1 VQRAAFRDGLTIL
14 SDVRVLRRALVTS
27 VLVGAIL
34 TGIHL
39 GIGGSTTVLE
49 VALTFLVPFIVSL
62 LSSWAVIRRTRSD
75 TALLE
80 GEIQRINRFPDQNP
94 HPVLRVAGDGT
105 LSYANDASEPVVTA
119 LGLRVGEPLPPQLLR
134 QLRDAAA
141 TPGEPIEIA
150 SGVRTF
156 QLLPID
162 VPDLGVLNVYGT
174 DVTAAKVVDRFPNRN
189 PNPVFRLSHEGALV
203 YANDASKPIVRS
215 LDVGMG
221 DPMPASLVADLRSI
235 LTGLTDAVEI
245 RAEERTYRLEAVDIP
260 EFDFINVYGTDVTAA
275 KWITKFPDQNP
286 NPVLRMALD
295 RTLVY
300 ANDASEYVVKAFGIG
315 VGEEVPDEFFAE
327 LRAIADAGATRTVE
341 VEADEHVIALLPV
354 WIPDFGFINVYG
366 TDVTAAREVEIAHR
380 ENERLL
386 LNILPATIAE
396 RLRSGESTIA
406 DGFEEMTVL
415 FADVVGFTELSSRL
429 QPREVVDMLNRVF
442 TSFDGLVD
450 RYGLEKI
457 KTIGDAYMVVGGLGD
472 ERSDHAVAVTQLGLD
487 MLEIVHA
494 AAGAEPL
501 ELRIGVHTG
510 PAVAGVIGLKKFI
523 YDVWGDTVNTAS
535 RLESAGVPG
544 RIQVSRPT
552 YELLSRAFSFVHRGE
567 VELKGKGLVDTYLV
581 GERVVPRE
589 G

>member
-300 ANDASEYVVKAFGIG
+300 ANDASEYVVKAFGVG

-552 YELLSRAFSFVHRGE
+552 YELLSRAFSFDHRGE

-581 GERVVPRE
+581 GGRVVPRE